1 MLDRLISGAGAVTHL
16 ADRTVRVVL
25 HGGNL
30 AHQPAG
36 LLLAALLGVGALL
49 LVVFALDNAGDATP
63 RMLTAGDVASGDHG
77 DRAYA
82 SVTGGL
88 VSGYV
93 ETYVDDNRDGVQQP
107 DERGQAWNYFL
118 VDPTSRAGVTVS
130 SRRPPSAVYTYQAS
144 GVVVDDATYV
154 GQDMDFFRDEL
165 VEFGATLDPSHY
177 IDAREGA
184 PGAEHPLAVDLPS
197 AGMAISISGSRGV
210 DYLTVCSVDTNADG
224 ICSDDEVD
232 LYDLY
237 VYDPVSGRAV
247 TVLTDESPEFAPASF
262 TGVMRKSPAAVKEAT
277 EVEGG
282 SLADIG
288 ISVSPT
294 YLLTDGDAP
303 SDPLPLAVL
312 AGLALVPAAIIVAGA
327 AGGYLRFRPG
337 GASPDGMAT
346 LASGE
351 GIPVRV
357 TGVLRGPAGLV
368 HVRDAAAD
376 LKRFVLAPSE
386 DVDPTPPSA
395 SPSTL
400 IVERRDQPQGVA
412 VGRGEMTDLRVGTV
426 MPLRGDRPA
435 VRLMAGTG
443 PLLVSFDTSEARDR
457 GAAEL
462 VAEAGLGSPAND

>member
-16 ADRTVRVVL
+16 ADRVVRTL
-25 HGGNL
+25 LRGGSFT
-30 AHQPAG
+30 HQPAG
-36 LLLAALLGVGALL
+36 LLLAGLLGVGALV
-49 LVVFALDNAGDATP
+49 LVGFALDNAGDSTP
-63 RMLTAGDVASGDHG
+63 RMLTAGEVATGEHG
-77 DRAYA
+77 GRAFVN
-82 SVTGGL
+82 VTGGL

-93 ETYVDDNRDGVQQP
+93 ETYVDDNRDGIQQP

-130 SRRPPSAVYTYQAS
+130 SGRPPSAVYTYETS

-154 GQDMDFFRDEL
+154 GQDVEFFRDEL
-165 VEFGATLDPSHY
+165 TEFGVTLDPSHY

-184 PGAEHPLAVDLPS
+184 PGVDHPLAADLPS
-197 AGMAISISGSRGV
+197 PGTAVRISGSRGV

-247 TVLTDESPEFAPASF
+247 TVLTDESPEFVPTSF

-277 EVEGG
+277 EVEDG

-288 ISVSPT
+288 ISISPT

-303 SDPLPLAVL
+303 SDPAPLVVL
-312 AGLALVPAAIIVAGA
+312 AGLALALAAIIVVGA
-327 AGGYLRFRPG
+327 LGGYVRFRPSG
-337 GASPDGMAT
+337 PTPSASATMAP
-346 LASGE
+346 GE
-351 GIPVRV
+351 RIPVRV
-357 TGVLRGPAGLV
+357 TGLLRGPAGLV
-368 HVRDAAAD
+368 HAREAAAD

-386 DVDPTPPSA
+386 DVDPTPPSM

-400 IVERRDQPQGVA
+400 IVERCDQPQGVA
-412 VGRGEMTDLRVGTV
+412 VGRGELTDLRVGTV
-426 MPLRGDRPA
+426 TPLRGDRPA
-435 VRLMAGTG
+435 LRLMAGTG
-443 PLLVSFDTSEARDR
+443 PLLVSFDTSEVRDR
-457 GAAEL
+457 AAAEL
-462 VAEAGLGSPAND
+462 VAEAGLGSPASD